1 MSQSITFTCFMYV
14 LANSRL
20 KLKAMATNFLLT
32 VISMAEIKMEDS
44 TL

>member
-1 MSQSITFTCFMYV
+1 MYV

-32 VISMAEIKMEDS
+32 VISMAEVKMEDFP
-44 TL
+44 L